1 MEPETKGKNLK
12 EFAEAVNYLME
23 NKLLTLEALESR
35 LSAVSTEFDTLSD
48 TMKAKSARMKELQEL
63 IRQAENYKR
72 LKPVYDELNG
82 IKWKKQR
89 EKFETA
95 HDADLRLFYTARRI
109 LKEKLDRKPITLAA
123 WKQEYDRLQAE
134 YAKLSPQYK
143 PLREDL
149 MKMRRVQYCVDR
161 VLQRRQPEQE
171 APKKKQDIEL

>member
-1 MEPETKGKNLK
+1 
-12 EFAEAVNYLME
+12 ME

-95 HDADLRLFYTARRI
+95 HDAVLRLFYTARRI
-109 LKEKLDRKPITLAA
+109 LK
-123 WKQEYDRLQAE
+123 
-134 YAKLSPQYK
+134 
-143 PLREDL
+143 REAG
-149 MKMRRVQYCVDR
+149 
-161 VLQRRQPEQE
+161 QE
-171 APKKKQDIEL
+171 AHHPGRMETGI

>member
-1 MEPETKGKNLK
+1 MGN
-12 EFAEAVNYLME
+12 
-23 NKLLTLEALESR
+23 
-35 LSAVSTEFDTLSD
+35 
-48 TMKAKSARMKELQEL
+48 AKSLT
-63 IRQAENYKR
+63 
-72 LKPVYDELNG
+72 G
-82 IKWKKQR
+82 FKKR
-89 EKFETA
+89 EKFLIFFKQFKKSIQISCVGIFIKIA
-95 HDADLRLFYTARRI
+95 DIAGIFLFFYPCVKRSLRDLRLFYTARRI

>member
-1 MEPETKGKNLK
+1 MIPVSKGQK
-12 EFAEAVNYLME
+12 
-23 NKLLTLEALESR
+23 ALSC
-35 LSAVSTEFDTLSD
+35 LHD
-48 TMKAKSARMKELQEL
+48 KAFEYHNFNSL
-63 IRQAENYKR
+63 IT
-72 LKPVYDELNG
+72 
-82 IKWKKQR
+82 I
-89 EKFETA
+89 F
-95 HDADLRLFYTARRI
+95 DLRLFYTARRI

>member
-1 MEPETKGKNLK
+1 MKCRY
-12 EFAEAVNYLME
+12 FC
-23 NKLLTLEALESR
+23 R
-35 LSAVSTEFDTLSD
+35 LPLDIS
-48 TMKAKSARMKELQEL
+48 
-63 IRQAENYKR
+63 
-72 LKPVYDELNG
+72 PVYLTRG
-82 IKWKKQR
+82 ISP
-89 EKFETA
+89 
-95 HDADLRLFYTARRI
+95 DLRLFYTARRI